1 MSAPFSTLYLDV
13 AAWDLVADA
22 SGNIAMAA
30 PPYAIVQ
37 DVASACRTFYDEVY
51 YDDTLG
57 VQYLGANPPTNEA
70 GAILGGTPPLN
81 VMQGRIA
88 AAALTVPTVATAV
101 CVVSSFINRVAS
113 GQVQFQ
119 TDDGTTLEVAI

>member
-70 GAILGGTPPLN
+70 GAI
-81 VMQGRIA
+81 A

-101 CVVSSFINRVAS
+101 CVVSSFINRIAS
-113 GQVQFQ
+113 GQVQFE